1 MFKFRFFISTVLF
14 ACSSFVSAAPLSGSC
29 AMIAT
34 PPAPPLQPGQAASNV
49 RYNIAAIFN
58 FDTGT
63 VSQNTISL
71 SYTNANPPVVT
82 TASTPNTKTDLTQ
95 QADSNLTGAYDIG
108 FSGGN
113 VQLMMIPVNGG
124 NTLLV
129 QGLSQPFSGV
139 CQKL

>member
-1 MFKFRFFISTVLF
+1 
-14 ACSSFVSAAPLSGSC
+14 
-29 AMIAT
+29 MIAT